1 MAMTTHEP
9 VELRR
14 KHSMRPWRDHVSV
27 LTALL
32 RRNLIKQRDLILP
45 QVLAIQGMMQILMKT
60 RNTGLP
66 WTSEELRQIRRHLW
80 TLARFVPTLVV
91 FLLPGGL
98 LLLPILAEVLDRRQI
113 PRE

>member
-1 MAMTTHEP
+1 MAMTVREP
-9 VELRR
+9 VERR
-14 KHSMRPWRDHVSV
+14 QKGPIRSWWDRAGV
-27 LTALL
+27 LTAPL

-45 QVLAIQGMMQILMKT
+45 QVLAIQGMMQILMKP

-66 WTSEELRQIRRHLW
+66 WTPEEVRQIRRHLW

-98 LLLPILAEVLDRRQI
+98 LLLPILAEVLDRRQT

>member
-1 MAMTTHEP
+1 MAMTVHEP
-9 VELRR
+9 VERRR
-14 KHSMRPWRDHVSV
+14 KDFIRSWWDRAGG
-27 LTALL
+27 LTAPL
-32 RRNLIKQRDLILP
+32 RRNLTKQRDLILP
-45 QVLAIQGMMQILMKT
+45 QALAIQGMMQILMKP

-66 WTSEELRQIRRHLW
+66 WTSEEVRQIRRHLW

-98 LLLPILAEVLDRRQI
+98 LLLPILAEVLDRRQT